1 MEQLM
6 KTANIILK
14 ILKEDELARKD
25 DMHLFL
31 RVHETLM
38 PNISN
43 YNTKTVLDLIRRK
56 KLPSWESM
64 SRARRKMQEKYP
76 ELRDTETAGF
86 RYAEEEKY
94 REFARC

>member
-1 MEQLM
+1 MEELKRISQ
-6 KTANIILK
+6 IILT

-38 PNISN
+38 PNICN
-43 YNTKTVLDLIRRK
+43 YNTKVVLDLIRKK

-64 SRARRKMQEKYP
+64 SRARRKIQEKHP
-76 ELRDTETAGF
+76 ELRDEKISRF
-86 RYAEEEKY
+86 RYEEEEKY

>member
-43 YNTKTVLDLIRRK
+43 YSTKTVLDLIRRK

-86 RYAEEEKY
+86 RYSEEEKY

>member
-1 MEQLM
+1 MEELKKISQ
-6 KTANIILK
+6 IVYK

-38 PNISN
+38 PNIGN
-43 YNTKTVLDLIRRK
+43 FNTKTVLDLIRRK

-64 SRARRKMQEKYP
+64 SRARRKVQEKHP
-76 ELRDTETAGF
+76 ELRDEVISDF
-86 RYAEEEKY
+86 RYAKEEEYK
-94 REFARC
+94 EFARC